1 MTNLT
6 IVKSC
11 ICFPIQAIKVSEN
24 FLKALNL
31 TSTMYSYR
39 SDDELRTNDNIPDE
53 YKDSYID
60 NLYFAWARPHSDI
73 EHEFISIK
81 DFIRNDYG
89 IVINNLTKHN
99 ERGFLT
105 SEGKFVDRKQAY
117 LIAKAVNQLYREE
130 RSENLYSDNVKF

>member
-6 IVKSC
+6 INKSC
-11 ICFPIQAIKVSEN
+11 ICFPIQPIKVSEN

-39 SDDELRTNDNIPDE
+39 FDDELRTNDNIPDE

-60 NLYFAWARPHSDI
+60 NLYFAWARPHNDI
-73 EHEFISIK
+73 EDEFILITHFIK
-81 DFIRNDYG
+81 NDYG
-89 IVINNLTKHN
+89 VVINNRTKHN

-117 LIAKAVNQLYREE
+117 QIAKAANQLYREE